1 MFIMASS
8 NPLEKKRDRQINSN
22 PIRQQ
27 KIAVVFLAIFA
38 ILIFVLWGW
47 QFSAQLNKPFATDKK
62 AQSEPVVN
70 DLHLV
75 DSDSDGLSDYDEI
88 NVYHTSPY
96 LEDSDSDTIN
106 DKQEILQG
114 SDPNCPTGK
123 VCSTTQDET
132 INSGTSST
140 SEPIVNNPVVSDEA
154 TIVPGIGNEVTPAM
168 LRQILLQNGYD
179 AATLEKISDEDI
191 MRSYQEAIKSQ
202 SGASATSTTNQ

>member
-1 MFIMASS
+1 MASS
-8 NPLEKKRDRQINSN
+8 NPLEKKRDLQINSN

-27 KIAVVFLAIFA
+27 KIAVVFLAMFA

-47 QFSAQLNKPFATDKK
+47 QFNTQLNKPFATDKK
-62 AQSEPVVN
+62 VQSGPIVN

-75 DSDSDGLSDYDEI
+75 DSDNDGLSDYDEI
-88 NVYHTSPY
+88 NIYHTSPY

-106 DKQEILQG
+106 DKQEISQG
-114 SDPNCPTGK
+114 SDPNCPSGK
-123 VCSTTQDET
+123 VCGTTQNENVN
-132 INSGTSST
+132 NSSASST
-140 SEPIVNNPVVSDEA
+140 NNQITNSPVVSGEA

-191 MRSYQEAIKSQ
+191 MRSYQEAVKSQ